1 MNEKLIALAA
11 LSAAFAV
18 APVCDCL
25 AEEAP
30 AEAAAEETPVP
41 EKPKKKLK
49 KVLTPYANWDLVSK
63 VAESQ
68 EQPIVV
74 FIGLQGDKEST
85 RVRNATVFNP
95 AFKDFLAPNALLY
108 VYNVPEL
115 KEKKNNQR
123 GNQKKDKNAKPKA
136 DTKSI
141 KESEKIIVGR
151 LTAGSGHGADA
162 YLPVIAVVTPGGK
175 VVGTQILVDAED
187 PFPFGKFIEDLKSAF
202 EAGKYACEINK
213 KVQKEIDAQ
222 AKKIAD
228 LEKRK
233 KK

>member
-1 MNEKLIALAA
+1 MKEKLMTLAV
-11 LSAAFAV
+11 LSAACLV
-18 APVCDCL
+18 APINDCF
-25 AEEAP
+25 AEESA
-30 AEAAAEETPVP
+30 AEAAPAP
-41 EKPKKKLK
+41 EPAKKKIKKELK
-49 KVLTPYANWDLVSK
+49 PYTSWELASK

-85 RVRNATVFNP
+85 RIQRATIDNP

-108 VYNVPEL
+108 YYKVPEL
-115 KEKKNNQR
+115 KEKKNNNQR

-162 YLPVIAVVTPGGK
+162 YLPAIAVVTPGGK
-175 VVGTQILVDAED
+175 LVGTQILVDAED

>member
-30 AEAAAEETPVP
+30 AEAAAEETPEP
-41 EKPKKKLK
+41 EKPKKKIK
-49 KVLTPYANWDLVSK
+49 KVLTPYANWDLASK

-123 GNQKKDKNAKPKA
+123 GNQKKDKNAKPKP
-136 DTKSI
+136 DTKAI
-141 KESEKIIVGR
+141 KESERIIVGKAAQNDYFPA
-151 LTAGSGHGADA
+151 LVVVSPDGK
-162 YLPVIAVVTPGGK
+162 PVGNP
-175 VVGTQILVDAED
+175 ILVDAED
-187 PFPFGKFIEDLKSAF
+187 PFPFGKFIDDLKAAF
-202 EAGKYACEINK
+202 EAGKYPCEINK

-222 AKKIAD
+222 AKKLAD

>member
-1 MNEKLIALAA
+1 MKEKLMTLVV
-11 LSAAFAV
+11 LSAACLV
-18 APVCDCL
+18 APINDCF
-25 AEEAP
+25 AEESA
-30 AEAAAEETPVP
+30 AEAPPAP
-41 EKPKKKLK
+41 EPAKKKLRK
-49 KVLTPYANWDLVSK
+49 ELKPYTSWELASK

-68 EQPIVV
+68 DQPIVA

-85 RVRNATVFNP
+85 RIQRATIDNP

-108 VYNVPEL
+108 YYKVPAL

-123 GNQKKDKNAKPKA
+123 GNQKKDKHAKPKA

-151 LTAGSGHGADA
+151 LTAGSGHGAVA
-162 YLPVIAVVTPGGK
+162 YLPTIAVVTPSGK
-175 VVGTQILVDAED
+175 LVGTKIIVDAED
-187 PFPFGKFIEDLKSAF
+187 PFPFGKFIEDLKGAF

-213 KVQKEIDAQ
+213 KVQKEIGAQ